1 MSHIFI
7 SYSKKNQPYA
17 RKLAKKLK
25 QEGFNIWIDDRIE
38 YGVNWENTIFT
49 AIDDCAVILPIMSLE
64 SAESMWVQRE
74 CHHAEKRGKPAF
86 PVLLS
91 GEEFPRYGLT
101 QYADVRGSVLPDEDF
116 YELIAEHLPRT
127 MQDGEDVTPPQLAT
141 QEMPRHVPT
150 NDSGVVAKP
159 APVSASKVAS
169 EVTAPPPPSS
179 TTQGRLAIAIAIF
192 ALLVAG
198 GLAFAL
204 GDTTG
209 DDGDNNNGDASTF
222 LSNGLFHLEA
232 GDYEVAIGEFTSAI
246 DVDPDNEEF
255 YFHRGI
261 AHINNGSDQVGQDD
275 LQHYLDHADD
285 INPDAYYW
293 VAIAAMNLEDN
304 DTAISNLESALSY
317 DYSNWEYHLELGNAY
332 YNVHDYDH
340 ALNAYSIYVELVNG
354 ENVPDEIFQRIEE
367 LEDM

>member
-17 RKLAKKLK
+17 RKLAKKLQ

-127 MQDGEDVTPPQLAT
+127 TQSGQDVTPPQLAT
-141 QEMPRHVPT
+141 QEMPRHIPAD
-150 NDSGVVAKP
+150 DSGVIAKP
-159 APVSASKVAS
+159 ASPAPASTVAS
-169 EVTAPPPPSS
+169 EVTAPQPATNRS
-179 TTQGRLAIAIAIF
+179 RIVVAIAI
-192 ALLVAG
+192 LGLVVAG
-198 GLAFAL
+198 GLAVLF
-204 GDTTG
+204 DETP
-209 DDGDNNNGDASTF
+209 DDGNSNGDASTY
-222 LSNGLFHLEA
+222 LSNGLFHLDQ

-246 DVDPDNEEF
+246 DVDPDNEDV
-255 YFHRGI
+255 YLHRGI
-261 AHINNGSDQVGQDD
+261 AHINNGDFQDGQDD
-275 LQHYLDHADD
+275 LRHFIDHMDD
-285 INPDAYYW
+285 VNPDAYYW
-293 VAIAAMNLEDN
+293 YAIAAMNLEDYE
-304 DTAISNLESALSY
+304 TAIDYLQSALNY
-317 DYSNWEYHLELGNAY
+317 DYQNWDYHRELGNAY
-332 YNVHDYDH
+332 YDAQDYVH
-340 ALNAYSIYVELVNG
+340 ALDAYIEYVALAGE
-354 ENVPDEIFQRIEE
+354 ENVSHDILERIED